1 MEAFG
6 ALPRYRVALVRETE
20 NHWDPV
26 RIITPH
32 DVVDLLKPMF
42 SELDR
47 EAFVVVALD
56 VKHRV
61 IGVNIVSIG
70 DLSGTLAHPREVYK
84 PAILLNAGAIIV
96 AHNHPSGDPEPSRED
111 KELTARLGAAGKLL
125 GIPLL
130 DSIIIAENGYVSLRE
145 RGYYEPV
152 A

>member
-26 RIITPH
+26 RITTPH

-47 EAFVVVALD
+47 EAFVVVVLD

-70 DLSGTLAHPREVYK
+70 DLNGTLAHPREVYK

-111 KELTARLGAAGKLL
+111 RELTARLGSAGKLL